1 MSEKTTIS
9 EKFAPTPTVGASEPQ
24 GPRAKGECLV
34 KKEVAAMYRVTPRT
48 VESWMR
54 TGQLPY
60 VRIGRTVR
68 FRLVDLP

>member
-9 EKFAPTPTVGASEPQ
+9 EKFAPTPTVGANEPQ

-68 FRLVDLP
+68 FRLEDLP